1 MNGQTM
7 EEVVRRRLLAN
18 IHCNVIVIYFRQTL
32 NAQEAVCQK
41 RQLST
46 QYHCKQKFFTFDFQD
61 YRQEFNKTRS
71 NVASII
77 ERHDLLDSVHKD
89 ISDYQR
95 NMSGSQGNKWN
106 KYCDLM
112 FPTNNAGLLFPI
124 LLTFISYCLGGPNNR
139 RMELLLKVNIIKRDR
154 FLNELL

>member
-7 EEVVRRRLLAN
+7 EEVVRHRLLAN
-18 IHCNVIVIYFRQTL
+18 IHCNVIVIYFRYTL
-32 NAQEAVCQK
+32 TVQEAVLPK
-41 RQLST
+41 TIST
-46 QYHCKQKFFTFDFQD
+46 QYPCKQKFFTFDFQD

-95 NMSGSQGNKWN
+95 NMSGSQGNKWK

-112 FPTNNAGLLFPI
+112 FPTNNSNLCKSTFPIFINVNLLLFRW
-124 LLTFISYCLGGPNNR
+124 S
-139 RMELLLKVNIIKRDR
+139 K
-154 FLNELL
+154 